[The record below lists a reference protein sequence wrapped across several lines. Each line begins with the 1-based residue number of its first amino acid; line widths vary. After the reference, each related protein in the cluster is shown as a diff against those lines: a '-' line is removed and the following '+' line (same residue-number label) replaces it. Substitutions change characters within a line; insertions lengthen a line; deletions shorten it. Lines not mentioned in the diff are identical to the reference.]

1 VVTLT
6 EYLRNCCFVEALLDQ
21 LDISDSETKDPF
33 TWCNEAFS
41 RADFVMVV
49 SSPPKCCNQEGIFRN
64 IDVLALR
71 FLKEKFSKPSSRP
84 QFFSVLMPYCTEQD
98 IPNEA
103 KNLRMF
109 RLRKDFNKML
119 WYIHNGGRLP
129 TVVDYARSLLDPQP
143 GGGKSCLN
151 ERDNALWAAVEEVE
165 HELLEVCNC
174 KKLDIK
180 RCDDYDVENTRYV
193 TKLMTSCQ
201 EGNECERN
209 IHKSVSTDHLLVI
222 PEPLDMELPFSLDDL
237 DLTGAGEIDI
247 KPKNNG
253 EALHLGFDLSPMEL

>member
-1 VVTLT
+1 
-6 EYLRNCCFVEALLDQ
+6 
-21 LDISDSETKDPF
+21 
-33 TWCNEAFS
+33 
-41 RADFVMVV
+41 
-49 SSPPKCCNQEGIFRN
+49 
-64 IDVLALR
+64 
-71 FLKEKFSKPSSRP
+71 
-84 QFFSVLMPYCTEQD
+84 
-98 IPNEA
+98 
-103 KNLRMF
+103 
-109 RLRKDFNKML
+109 ML

-165 HELLEVCNC
+165 RELLEVCNC

-237 DLTGAGEIDI
+237 DLTGAGEII
-247 KPKNNG
+247 VKPKNNG
-253 EALHLGFDLSPMEL
+253 EALHLGFDLSTMEL

>member
-1 VVTLT
+1 
-6 EYLRNCCFVEALLDQ
+6 
-21 LDISDSETKDPF
+21 
-33 TWCNEAFS
+33 
-41 RADFVMVV
+41 MVV

-64 IDVLALR
+64 VDVLALR

-109 RLRKDFNKML
+109 RLLKDFNKML
-119 WYIHNGGRLP
+119 WYIHNGGRWP

-143 GGGKSCLN
+143 GGGKSYLK
-151 ERDNALWAAVEEVE
+151 ERGNAFLAAVEEVDP
-165 HELLEVCNC
+165 ELRECNC
-174 KKLDIK
+174 KKLDVK

-193 TKLMTSCQ
+193 TKLMTACQ

-222 PEPLDMELPFSLDDL
+222 PEPLDMDLPFSLDDL
-237 DLTGAGEIDI
+237 DLTGAGEIDA
-247 KPKNNG
+247 KPKNNS
-253 EALHLGFDLSPMEL
+253 EALHLGFDLRTLEL